1 MVGFPH
7 DSKKTTKSKEF
18 LQEQIQRQGQQGPV
32 LILLA
37 VSCHEKQEQND
48 QKILGIQ
55 SLRQEIPEKIAD
67 AVAPSGIP
75 LRPGMGHGSPGW
87 TAAAGRRGTA
97 GPVLLAWLRLRLT
110 GWRLLP
116 VGLLRL
122 AGLLCLTGRRPRLCH
137 GIAAEGPVRL
147 GNIPVVHLPHL
158 PASACKPPEPRNWE
172 ASPAI
177 FAARMARSSF

>member
-32 LILLA
+32 LIFLA

-48 QKILGIQ
+48 QKILSIQ
-55 SLRQEIPEKIAD
+55 SLRQKISEKISD